1 MMALDHHR
9 LYGLRAFAICGI
21 LNGMMTLDNEDFLVA
36 SSRTCA
42 RIQIVLIIICARN
55 AVNLRDYLFFWSV
68 IFFLR
73 SNILEKM
80 STKCKSQCNDGRN
93 YKNNTTCFILRTQ
106 GSI

>member
-55 AVNLRDYLFFWSV
+55 AVNLGDYLFF
-68 IFFLR
+68 
-73 SNILEKM
+73 
-80 STKCKSQCNDGRN
+80 
-93 YKNNTTCFILRTQ
+93 
-106 GSI
+106 